1 MTSIESDKRKK
12 RLLRNN
18 EYYDIQKEYD
28 KLYADSK
35 KNKIFKNLMELITDE
50 RNIQL
55 AYRNIK
61 KNSGS
66 RTPGVNGKTIEHI
79 EKLTTDEVV
88 SYVRNRLKNFKP
100 MMVKYKE
107 IPKPNGDKRPLG
119 IPTIEDRLIQQC
131 IKQVLEPIAEAK
143 FHPHSYGF
151 RPNRS
156 TEHAIARNNK
166 LINISKLHY
175 VVDIDIKSFFDNVNH
190 AKLLKQLWT
199 LGIRDKNLICVLSK
213 LLKAEIEGKGIPS
226 KGTPQ
231 GGILSP
237 LLSNI
242 VLNELDWWISDQWE
256 TFETRHDYTR
266 DIKGRGKSQ
275 GHKYRALRNTGMKE
289 MYLIRYA
296 DDFKIM
302 CRNYKDAQKVFTAT
316 KKWLKE
322 RLDLEV
328 SKDKSKVINLRRNA
342 SNFLGL
348 EIRVRE
354 KGKKYVVK
362 SNVSEKAKNKIK
374 DDLIRKIKYIGNNP
388 SAKTVNMYNATVLGQ
403 QMYYSKAT
411 CVSQDFYRIGYD
423 LSKVLYNNTR
433 SKGSAKGDKNKA
445 YKKFYERFNFKTIY
459 VSGIALYP
467 IQGVNYRNP
476 LFFTQEICNYTELGR
491 NLIHNKLTQI
501 RMEVLKYIMMHPIK
515 GKSEKYNDNRISLYC
530 GQQGVCAITKEP
542 LEIDNMEVHHIK
554 MISDG
559 GTDEYSNLIYVTTPV
574 HKLIHATSNEVIE
587 YYRNILN
594 LSDSSLKKINKLRN
608 IVGNAVI

>member
-18 EYYDIQKEYD
+18 EYYDIQQEYD

-35 KNKIFKNLMELITDE
+35 KNKVFKHLMKLITDE

-79 EKLTTDEVV
+79 EKLTTDELV
-88 SYVRNRLKNFKP
+88 SYVRNRLSNFKP
-100 MMVKYKE
+100 MMVKFKE
-107 IPKPNGDKRPLG
+107 IPKPNGDMRPLG

-156 TEHAIARNNK
+156 TDHAIARNNK
-166 LINISKLHY
+166 LINMSKLHY
-175 VVDIDIKSFFDNVNH
+175 VVDIDIKGFFDNVNH

-199 LGIRDKNLICVLSK
+199 LGIQDKNLICVISK
-213 LLKAEIEGKGIPS
+213 LLKAEIEGKGIPE

-256 TFETRHDYTR
+256 TFETKHDYTR

-275 GHKYRALRNTGMKE
+275 GHKYRALRDTGMKE

-302 CRNYKDAQKVFTAT
+302 CRNYKDAQKIFIAT

-322 RLDLEV
+322 RLNLEI
-328 SKDKSKVINLRRNA
+328 SKDKS
-342 SNFLGL
+342 
-348 EIRVRE
+348 
-354 KGKKYVVK
+354 
-362 SNVSEKAKNKIK
+362 
-374 DDLIRKIKYIGNNP
+374 
-388 SAKTVNMYNATVLGQ
+388 
-403 QMYYSKAT
+403 
-411 CVSQDFYRIGYD
+411 
-423 LSKVLYNNTR
+423 NNTR
-433 SKGSAKGDKNKA
+433 NKGSTKGVKNKA
-445 YKKFYERFNFKTIY
+445 YKKFYEKFNFKTIY
-459 VSGIALYP
+459 VSGIPLYP
-467 IQGVNYRNP
+467 IQGVSYRNP
-476 LFFTQEICNYTELGR
+476 LFFTQEVCNYTELGR
-491 NLIHNKLTQI
+491 SLIHNKLTQV
-501 RMEVLKYIMMHPIK
+501 RMEVLRYIMLNPVK
-515 GKSEKYNDNRISLYC
+515 GKSEEYNDNRISLYC
-530 GQQGVCAITKEP
+530 GQQGVCGITKEP

-559 GTDEYSNLIYVTTPV
+559 GTDEYSNLIFVIKPV
-574 HKLIHATSNEVIE
+574 HKLIHATNNEVIE
-587 YYRNILN
+587 YYRKILD
-594 LSDSSLKKINKLRN
+594 LSDSSLKKINKLRK